1 MSYPMHTNSQIAI
14 TDSKGQKAN
23 EANNQQQ
30 PVASEPDFLPPLAI
44 PLAPIIDTTKA
55 TERTILEEPIIK

>member
-1 MSYPMHTNSQIAI
+1 MNHPIHTNSQIDI
-14 TDSKGQKAN
+14 TDSKRQKAN

-44 PLAPIIDTTKA
+44 PLAPIIDTTKT
-55 TERTILEEPIIK
+55 TERTMPEEPIIK